1 MAGVQVA
8 YQVRIYDTTGV
19 LKFVLALRTDVRTI
33 VIEHRVNY
41 PSTLTLGLSA
51 FCEAIQYL
59 EQLDA
64 LIEVRRR
71 VPQAS
76 LEWYTEYIGF
86 HRTPQDEIT
95 EADSQIYY
103 SYSRGLLDLIKR
115 RSIRY
120 YADTAGANKGPAP
133 ADDIIKEYVYENA
146 GAGAVAGAS
155 PLRLSDGVTAG
166 LTVAAD
172 TSEAATI
179 ETGYPWNNLLDAI
192 RSIGEPNFVDF
203 EVVWGGESDPL
214 AFEFRTYYPQ
224 LGTDRRAGTAN
235 PFIFA
240 PNLQNMMTPTL
251 TKSRTDEITSVLVL
265 GPGESVSRDTL
276 LVVSDHSTA
285 SPWNLIELDVD
296 ASQEDRAD
304 AQQAIADKTL
314 YDKRPATSFNFA
326 PLQTPSSTYAKH
338 YFMGDLVTGAFK
350 VGNRELQAD
359 VKIRALT
366 ITVNHEAGESLNL
379 ELEEVPEGV

>member
-1 MAGVQVA
+1 MVQAA
-8 YQVRIYDTTGV
+8 YQVRIYDTSGV
-19 LKFVLALRTDVRTI
+19 LKAVLALRTDVRTI
-33 VIEHRVNY
+33 VIEKRVNY
-41 PSTLTLGLSA
+41 PDTLTLGLAAECS
-51 FCEAIQYL
+51 AIQYL
-59 EQLDA
+59 DGVDA

-71 VPQAS
+71 VQDAG

-120 YADTAGANKGPAP
+120 YADTAGANKGPAA

-155 PLRLSDGVTAG
+155 PLRLSDGVTPG

-192 RSIGEPNFVDF
+192 RNIGEPNNVDF
-203 EVVWGGESDPL
+203 DVVWGGPEDPL
-214 AFEFRTYYPQ
+214 SFEFRTYYPQ

-235 PFIFA
+235 PMLFA
-240 PNLQNMMTPTL
+240 PNLGNMMTPTL
-251 TKSRTDEITSVLVL
+251 TRSRTDEITSVMVL

-276 LVVSDHSTA
+276 LVTNSHTTD
-285 SPWNLIELDVD
+285 SPWNVIELDVD

-304 AQQAIADKTL
+304 AQAAIAAQTL
-314 YDKRPATSFNFA
+314 YDKRPAVSFNFK
-326 PLQTPSSTYAKH
+326 PLQTPSATYAKQ
-338 YFMGDLVTGAFK
+338 YFLGDLVTGSFK
-350 VGNRELQAD
+350 VGGRELSAD
-359 VKIRALT
+359 VKIRAIT
-366 ITVNHEAGESLNL
+366 ITLNNESGESLNI
-379 ELEEVPEGV
+379 ELEEVPEA